1 MQTENR
7 VPELLL
13 RGFASDEA
21 QQDCPVLEKF
31 QRTIAHSPAADLG
44 ECGVVC
50 GFRFHVSRRSR
61 HLRAGQRAEFQSVA
75 DPLIAAEKMVHAA
88 IAENLLFSGF
98 ELERLAAF
106 LSGVRGLA
114 VDFLKRPLDAF
125 GPGCSGIFCGAQWL
139 QIENA
144 EADGDEEAKGEFHRA
159 TVRPAC

>member
-7 VPELLL
+7 IPELLL
-13 RGFASDEA
+13 RGLRSDEA

-31 QRTIAHSPAADLG
+31 QRAFANSPVPDLG

-75 DPLIAAEKMVHAA
+75 GPLIAAEKMVHAA

-125 GPGCSGIFCGAQWL
+125 GKSTASLRAPERKAARRSISKPERSGFSAM
-139 QIENA
+139 A
-144 EADGDEEAKGEFHRA
+144 A
-159 TVRPAC
+159 